1 MSFSKDAQFR
11 INVAKKSFGSN
22 FKNFKKLI
30 KEFTKSYLIEDI
42 IEIPLGKNSPF
53 KDQFDFGAQFVGTNQ
68 FAHSLSPVA
77 KNSGDWEKIIEMGRV
92 YNNYTTFIVIQLVSF
107 LSKKFPSAEVDFL
120 IGYKS
125 LFTRAVK
132 LLNGKVISQ
141 SDEQLF
147 GPNDLEDNLLNLSI
161 EDLTIML
168 KYLQSL

>member
-1 MSFSKDAQFR
+1 
-11 INVAKKSFGSN
+11 
-22 FKNFKKLI
+22 LI
-30 KEFTKSYLIEDI
+30 
-42 IEIPLGKNSPF
+42 
-53 KDQFDFGAQFVGTNQ
+53 
-68 FAHSLSPVA
+68 
-77 KNSGDWEKIIEMGRV
+77 
-92 YNNYTTFIVIQLVSF
+92 SF